1 MIIYMYSYHEKYLKY
16 KAKYLNLKKLSS
28 NNISNNTSNNI
39 FNNNFIGGGDKTQ
52 IYLFKAEWCGHC
64 RGFKPVW
71 EKIRKEYNDKY
82 EFITVDSDKDKN
94 KIDEWKIT
102 GFPTI
107 IKKTNNSAE
116 EYVGP
121 RDEESVVTFI
131 KKN

>member
-1 MIIYMYSYHEKYLKY
+1 MDSYTDKYLKY
-16 KAKYLNLKKLSS
+16 KAKYLNLKKTMSLRKVTQS
-28 NNISNNTSNNI
+28 
-39 FNNNFIGGGDKTQ
+39 GGADKTK

-64 RGFKPVW
+64 KGFKPLW
-71 EKIRKEYNDKY
+71 EKIKEEYKDKY
-82 EFITVDSDKDKN
+82 TFVTLDSEKDKE
-94 KIDEWKIT
+94 KIDEWKIS

-121 RDEESVVTFI
+121 RDEASVVEFI